1 MRRHERL
8 IVAAAA
14 LGLLALWEPLVRAGR
29 LDASLAPDPSTVVE
43 SLIRLA
49 GRPEVLASLWVTAWE
64 VLAAFVVAL
73 PVGLLLGFVLAEVPI
88 LGALFRPLVNF
99 LFGVPKSIF
108 LPVFILVFGVSIP
121 QKIAFGVFTTVFV
134 LIMGGIAAV
143 QSVPRELIT
152 VSRVYGA
159 TRGQIIREIYLPA
172 MAPILLESARLGM
185 VFNITAV
192 LLCEF
197 YGARDGIGYRIAAW
211 GENLQMPQLYAA
223 LVIVAAAAVAV
234 NEALRAVE
242 TRLGAWRQRTWAAPS
257 SPSAGCRSAS
267 VPAHPGWPRST
278 RSASRSPTRSSWR
291 WWARAAAAS
300 PPCSRWW
307 RASGCPRA
315 APCSATASR
324 SPPRCRARW
333 A

>member
-14 LGLLALWEPLVRAGR
+14 LGLFALWETLVRAGR
-29 LDASLAPDPSTVVE
+29 LDASLAPAPSTVAE

-73 PVGLLLGFVLAEVPI
+73 PVGLLLGFVLAEVPV

-134 LIMGGIAAV
+134 LIMGSIAAV

-192 LLCEF
+192 LCEI

-242 TRLGAWRQRTWAAPS
+242 TRLGAWRQRT
-257 SPSAGCRSAS
+257 
-267 VPAHPGWPRST
+267 
-278 RSASRSPTRSSWR
+278 
-291 WWARAAAAS
+291 
-300 PPCSRWW
+300 
-307 RASGCPRA
+307 
-315 APCSATASR
+315 
-324 SPPRCRARW
+324 
-333 A
+333 

>member
-8 IVAAAA
+8 IVAAAIV
-14 LGLLALWEPLVRAGR
+14 GLFALWEALVRLGR
-29 LDASLAPDPSTVVE
+29 LDPSLAPAPSTVLDALLRV
-43 SLIRLA
+43 A
-49 GRPEVLASLWVTAWE
+49 GRAEVRASLGVTAWE
-64 VLAAFVVAL
+64 VLAAFLVAL
-73 PVGLLLGFVLAEVPI
+73 PTGLLLGFALAEMPV
-88 LGALFRPLVNF
+88 LGALLRPLVNF

-134 LIMGGIAAV
+134 LIIGAIAAV

-159 TRGQIIREIYLPA
+159 SRGQIIREIYLPA

-192 LLCEF
+192 LLCEI

-242 TRLGAWRQRTWAAPS
+242 NRLGAWRRRT
-257 SPSAGCRSAS
+257 
-267 VPAHPGWPRST
+267 
-278 RSASRSPTRSSWR
+278 
-291 WWARAAAAS
+291 
-300 PPCSRWW
+300 
-307 RASGCPRA
+307 
-315 APCSATASR
+315 
-324 SPPRCRARW
+324 
-333 A
+333 

>member
-14 LGLLALWEPLVRAGR
+14 LGLFALWETLVRAGR
-29 LDASLAPDPSTVVE
+29 LDASLAPAPSTVAE
-43 SLIRLA
+43 SLIRVA

-73 PVGLLLGFVLAEVPI
+73 PVGLLLGFVLAEVPV

-192 LLCEF
+192 LLCEI

-242 TRLGAWRQRTWAAPS
+242 ARLGAWRQRT
-257 SPSAGCRSAS
+257 
-267 VPAHPGWPRST
+267 
-278 RSASRSPTRSSWR
+278 
-291 WWARAAAAS
+291 
-300 PPCSRWW
+300 
-307 RASGCPRA
+307 
-315 APCSATASR
+315 
-324 SPPRCRARW
+324 
-333 A
+333 

>member
-14 LGLLALWEPLVRAGR
+14 LGLFALWETLVRAGR
-29 LDASLAPDPSTVVE
+29 LDASLAPAPSTVVE

-73 PVGLLLGFVLAEVPI
+73 PVGLLLGFVLAEVPV

-185 VFNITAV
+185 VFNITAL
-192 LLCEF
+192 LLCEI

-242 TRLGAWRQRTWAAPS
+242 TRLGAWRQRT
-257 SPSAGCRSAS
+257 
-267 VPAHPGWPRST
+267 
-278 RSASRSPTRSSWR
+278 
-291 WWARAAAAS
+291 
-300 PPCSRWW
+300 
-307 RASGCPRA
+307 
-315 APCSATASR
+315 
-324 SPPRCRARW
+324 
-333 A
+333 

>member
-14 LGLLALWEPLVRAGR
+14 LGLFALWESLVRAGR
-29 LDASLAPDPSTVVE
+29 LDASLAPAPSTVVE

-73 PVGLLLGFVLAEVPI
+73 PVGLLLGFVLAEVPV

-185 VFNITAV
+185 VFNITAL
-192 LLCEF
+192 LLCEI

-242 TRLGAWRQRTWAAPS
+242 TRLGAWRQRT
-257 SPSAGCRSAS
+257 
-267 VPAHPGWPRST
+267 
-278 RSASRSPTRSSWR
+278 
-291 WWARAAAAS
+291 
-300 PPCSRWW
+300 
-307 RASGCPRA
+307 
-315 APCSATASR
+315 
-324 SPPRCRARW
+324 
-333 A
+333 

>member
-1 MRRHERL
+1 MPRHERL
-8 IVAAAA
+8 IVAAVV
-14 LGLLALWEPLVRAGR
+14 LGLVALWEALVRAGR
-29 LDASLAPDPSTVVE
+29 LDASLAPAPSTIVE

-49 GRPEVLASLWVTAWE
+49 GRPEVRASLGVTAWE
-64 VLAAFVVAL
+64 VLAAFLVAL
-73 PVGLLLGFVLAEVPI
+73 PVGLLLGFLLAEVPI
-88 LGALFRPLVNF
+88 LGSLFRPLVNF

-121 QKIAFGVFTTVFV
+121 QKIAFGVFTTIFV
-134 LIMGGIAAV
+134 LITGGIAAV

-159 TRGQIIREIYLPA
+159 SRGQIIREIYLPA
-172 MAPILLESARLGM
+172 MAPILLESARLAM

-192 LLCEF
+192 LLCEI

-242 TRLGAWRQRTWAAPS
+242 RRLGAWRQRT
-257 SPSAGCRSAS
+257 
-267 VPAHPGWPRST
+267 
-278 RSASRSPTRSSWR
+278 
-291 WWARAAAAS
+291 
-300 PPCSRWW
+300 
-307 RASGCPRA
+307 
-315 APCSATASR
+315 
-324 SPPRCRARW
+324 
-333 A
+333 

>member
-8 IVAAAA
+8 IVAAVV
-14 LGLLALWEPLVRAGR
+14 LGLFALWEALVRAGR
-29 LDASLAPDPSTVVE
+29 LDASLAPAPSTVVE

-49 GRPEVLASLWVTAWE
+49 GRPEVRASLGVTAWE
-64 VLAAFVVAL
+64 VLAAFLVAL
-73 PVGLLLGFVLAEVPI
+73 PVGLLLGFLLAEVPL
-88 LGALFRPLVNF
+88 LGSLFRPLVNF

-134 LIMGGIAAV
+134 LITGGIAAV

-159 TRGQIIREIYLPA
+159 SRAQIIREIYLPA
-172 MAPILLESARLGM
+172 MAPILLESARLAM

-192 LLCEF
+192 LLCEI

-242 TRLGAWRQRTWAAPS
+242 RRLGAWRQRA
-257 SPSAGCRSAS
+257 
-267 VPAHPGWPRST
+267 
-278 RSASRSPTRSSWR
+278 
-291 WWARAAAAS
+291 
-300 PPCSRWW
+300 
-307 RASGCPRA
+307 
-315 APCSATASR
+315 
-324 SPPRCRARW
+324 
-333 A
+333 

>member
-8 IVAAAA
+8 IVAAGA
-14 LGLLALWEPLVRAGR
+14 LGVLALWEILVRRGW
-29 LDASLAPDPSTVVE
+29 LDASLAPAPTAILEALV
-43 SLIRLA
+43 RLV
-49 GRPEVLASLWVTAWE
+49 GRPEVRLSLAVTAWE
-64 VLAAFVVAL
+64 VLAAFLVAV
-73 PVGLLLGFVLAEVPI
+73 PAGLLIGFALAEIPL

-134 LIMGGIAAV
+134 LIIGGIAAV
-143 QSVPRELIT
+143 QSVPGELIT
-152 VSRVYGA
+152 VSRAYGA
-159 TRGQIIREIYLPA
+159 TRLQIVREIYVPA

-192 LLCEF
+192 LLCEI

-234 NEALRAVE
+234 NEALRLAE
-242 TRLGAWRQRTWAAPS
+242 SRLGAWRHRT
-257 SPSAGCRSAS
+257 
-267 VPAHPGWPRST
+267 
-278 RSASRSPTRSSWR
+278 
-291 WWARAAAAS
+291 
-300 PPCSRWW
+300 
-307 RASGCPRA
+307 
-315 APCSATASR
+315 
-324 SPPRCRARW
+324 
-333 A
+333 

>member
-8 IVAAAA
+8 IVAAAV
-14 LGLLALWEPLVRAGR
+14 LGLFALWEAMARMGR
-29 LDASLAPDPSTVVE
+29 LDASLAPAPSTVVE
-43 SLIRLA
+43 SLVRLA
-49 GRPEVLASLWVTAWE
+49 GRPEVLASLGVTAWE
-64 VLAAFVVAL
+64 VLAAFLVAL
-73 PVGLLLGFVLAEVPI
+73 PVGLLLGFVLAEVPV

-192 LLCEF
+192 LLCEI

-242 TRLGAWRQRTWAAPS
+242 TRLGAWRQRT
-257 SPSAGCRSAS
+257 
-267 VPAHPGWPRST
+267 
-278 RSASRSPTRSSWR
+278 
-291 WWARAAAAS
+291 
-300 PPCSRWW
+300 
-307 RASGCPRA
+307 
-315 APCSATASR
+315 
-324 SPPRCRARW
+324 
-333 A
+333 

>member
-8 IVAAAA
+8 IVAAVV
-14 LGLLALWEPLVRAGR
+14 LGLFGLWEALVRAGR
-29 LDASLAPDPSTVVE
+29 IDASLAPAPSTIVQ

-49 GRPEVLASLWVTAWE
+49 GRPEVRASLGVTARE
-64 VLAAFVVAL
+64 VLAAFLVAL
-73 PVGLLLGFVLAEVPI
+73 PLGLLLGFLLAEVPL
-88 LGALFRPLVNF
+88 LGSLFRPLVNF

-134 LIMGGIAAV
+134 LIVGGIAAV
-143 QSVPRELIT
+143 QSVPPELIT

-159 TRGQIIREIYLPA
+159 SRGQIIREIYLPA
-172 MAPILLESARLGM
+172 MAPILLESARLAM

-192 LLCEF
+192 LLCEI

-223 LVIVAAAAVAV
+223 LVIVATAAVAV

-242 TRLGAWRQRTWAAPS
+242 MRLGAWRQRT
-257 SPSAGCRSAS
+257 
-267 VPAHPGWPRST
+267 
-278 RSASRSPTRSSWR
+278 
-291 WWARAAAAS
+291 
-300 PPCSRWW
+300 
-307 RASGCPRA
+307 
-315 APCSATASR
+315 
-324 SPPRCRARW
+324 
-333 A
+333 

>member
-8 IVAAAA
+8 IVAAVV
-14 LGLLALWEPLVRAGR
+14 LGLFALWEALVRAGR
-29 LDASLAPDPSTVVE
+29 LDASLAPAPSTVVA

-49 GRPEVLASLWVTAWE
+49 GRPEVRASLGVTAWE
-64 VLAAFVVAL
+64 VLAAFLVAL
-73 PVGLLLGFVLAEVPI
+73 PVGLLLGFLLAEVPL

-134 LIMGGIAAV
+134 LITGGIAAV

-159 TRGQIIREIYLPA
+159 SRGQIIREIYLPA
-172 MAPILLESARLGM
+172 MAPILLESARLAM

-192 LLCEF
+192 LLCEI

-234 NEALRAVE
+234 NEALRAIE
-242 TRLGAWRQRTWAAPS
+242 RRLGAWRQRA
-257 SPSAGCRSAS
+257 
-267 VPAHPGWPRST
+267 
-278 RSASRSPTRSSWR
+278 
-291 WWARAAAAS
+291 
-300 PPCSRWW
+300 
-307 RASGCPRA
+307 
-315 APCSATASR
+315 
-324 SPPRCRARW
+324 
-333 A
+333 